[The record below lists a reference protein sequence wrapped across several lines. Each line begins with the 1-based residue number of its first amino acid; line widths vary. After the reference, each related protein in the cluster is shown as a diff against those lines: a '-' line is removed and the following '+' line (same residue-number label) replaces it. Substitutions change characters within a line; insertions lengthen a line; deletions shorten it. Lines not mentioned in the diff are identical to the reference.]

1 MTTENEKI
9 PMITLSIH
17 PWIPWNEIV
26 KVVQDLGYNIPGLN
40 TVTKEEMYALV
51 NTLLDMKYHVMIIK
65 HNDQYRLQIDTGRFH
80 QR

>member
-1 MTTENEKI
+1 
-9 PMITLSIH
+9 MIILNIH

-40 TVTKEEMYALV
+40 TVTKEEMYTLV

-65 HNDQYRLQIDTGRFH
+65 RNDQYLLQIDTGSFH

>member
-1 MTTENEKI
+1 
-9 PMITLSIH
+9 MIILNIH

-26 KVVQDLGYNIPGLN
+26 GVVQDLGYNIPGLN
-40 TVTKEEMYALV
+40 TVTKEEMYTLV

-65 HNDQYRLQIDTGRFH
+65 RDDQYLLQIDTNRFH